1 MTKKDFQVPGG
12 KTNKKFFTFHR
23 KTLESSKAAS
33 TEQEV
38 VNSNFLNTFEAVDN
52 KQQLQPKRTKCG
64 KTFVHSKTLDISNQN
79 YGTKLQPRQS
89 SNRAIYRAP
98 YQPSTTLASGAA
110 GRAQLQ
116 RHGAA
121 LAAIQRQNQDNFLPR
136 TAWTDTSG
144 SDDWLDAANDNT
156 VAGPG
161 TTHSHAPAPAPR
173 PACPSPPDLIS
184 GKCRGRGS
192 PASPSTLTSTSDVT
206 VSPSSSE
213 SYPECRF

>member
-23 KTLESSKAAS
+23 KTLESTKAAT

-52 KQQLQPKRTKCG
+52 RQQLQPKRTKCG

-89 SNRAIYRAP
+89 SNRAIYRPP
-98 YQPSTTLASGAA
+98 YQPSTA

-116 RHGAA
+116 RNGAA

-161 TTHSHAPAPAPR
+161 TTHSPAPAPAPAPR

-184 GKCRGRGS
+184 GGVGRGRGS

>member
-23 KTLESSKAAS
+23 KTLESTKAAT

-52 KQQLQPKRTKCG
+52 RQQLQPKRTKCG

-98 YQPSTTLASGAA
+98 YQPSTA

-116 RHGAA
+116 RSGAA

-161 TTHSHAPAPAPR
+161 TTHSPAPAPR

-184 GKCRGRGS
+184 GGVGRGRGS